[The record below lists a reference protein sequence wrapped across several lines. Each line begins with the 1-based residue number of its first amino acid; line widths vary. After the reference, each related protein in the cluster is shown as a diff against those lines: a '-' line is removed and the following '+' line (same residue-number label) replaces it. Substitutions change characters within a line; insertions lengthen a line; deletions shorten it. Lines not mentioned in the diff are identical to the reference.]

1 MKAEK
6 KEREEGDSV
15 KASHVWV
22 VFLRTGSLI
31 LQHSHSNA
39 FRQGLTVVSGSG
51 LSGQLALIQKTLDCG
66 PSI

>member
-1 MKAEK
+1 MKNERKAK
-6 KEREEGDSV
+6 KRKKVRKKGGNLL

-51 LSGQLALIQKTLDCG
+51 LSGQLALI
-66 PSI
+66 

>member
-1 MKAEK
+1 MKNERKAK
-6 KEREEGDSV
+6 KRKKV
-15 KASHVWV
+15 RKKRRNLLKASHVWV

-51 LSGQLALIQKTLDCG
+51 LSGQLALI
-66 PSI
+66 